1 MQINRVY
8 LESVDS
14 TNNWAKRNA
23 KELDREALTVILA
36 EGQTAGRGRFDRSW
50 VSPTGVNLY
59 VTYVFFIRKIDQ
71 KVGNIPQILA
81 LAVHDALSVY
91 KVKIKWPND
100 IMLAGK
106 KLGGILCEVIEAGN
120 QWAVIVGLG
129 VNINMEKSMLD
140 TIDRPATSL
149 LEALQH
155 PQDKETIGKEIDD
168 RFHRYLEIFQEEGF
182 APFYSRFIEAL
193 IHKQGDPLL
202 FSNFDSVVKGS
213 FEAVHEDGSLV
224 LIFPDGSKNHL
235 TSGEL
240 V

>member
-14 TNNWAKRNA
+14 TNNWAKRSA
-23 KELDREALTVILA
+23 KELDREALTVIVA
-36 EGQTAGRGRFDRSW
+36 DGQTAGRGRFDRTW
-50 VSPTGVNLY
+50 VSPSGVNLY
-59 VTYVFFIRKIDQ
+59 VTYVFFIKKINQ
-71 KVGNIPQILA
+71 EVGNIPQILA
-81 LAVHDALSVY
+81 LAVHDALSAY

-106 KLGGILCEVIEAGN
+106 KLGGILCEVIEVED

-129 VNINMEKSMLD
+129 VNVNMTQSLLD
-140 TIDRPATSL
+140 TIDRPAISL

-155 PQDKETIGKEIDD
+155 PQDKEAIGKEIDD
-168 RFHRYLEIFQEEGF
+168 RFHRYLEIFLEEGF
-182 APFYSRFIEAL
+182 APFHPTFIEAL
-193 IHKQGDPLL
+193 IHKKGEPLL

-213 FEAVHEDGSLV
+213 FEEIHENGSLV
-224 LIFPDGSKNHL
+224 LVFPDGSKNYL